1 MNEFR
6 VPSGFELRIEHQA
19 RSCVYTVPRPII
31 FDLPVSD
38 GRQSRM

>member
-31 FDLPVSD
+31 FDLPVPD